1 MTHSRR
7 SLLAA
12 GATGTLALT
21 AGCLGF
27 ALGNEPL
34 EFDSDR
40 VAPADETV
48 AETGYEERTVEERTM
63 ERTEEIGG
71 VERDFEASIWL
82 SNYSKSVDYMGQTR
96 EGSAFAAVSVPG
108 MEVAGQSV
116 NPLDEMSNEELLTE
130 FLGRA
135 DSDRGDIENIQQGE
149 SFTLEILGESRD
161 VDTFV
166 GESELEGEPID
177 VEIKLTSFDHEDD
190 LLVLFGVLSKRFAA
204 ESANVELLME
214 SAEHPIDT

>member
-27 ALGNEPL
+27 VLGNEPL
-34 EFDSDR
+34 EFDSNR
-40 VAPADETV
+40 VAPANEMV
-48 AETGYEERTVEERTM
+48 AETGYEEQTVEERTM
-63 ERTEEIGG
+63 ERSEAIGG
-71 VERDFEASIWL
+71 VERDFEASIWT
-82 SNYSKSVDYMGQTR
+82 SSYSKSVDYMGQTR

-116 NPLDEMSNEELLTE
+116 NPLDDMSNEELLTE
-130 FLGRA
+130 FLDRV
-135 DSDRGDIENIQQGE
+135 DSNRGDIENIQHQE
-149 SFTLEILGESRD
+149 SFALDILDDSRT

-177 VEIKLTSFDHEDD
+177 IEIKLTSFDHEDD
-190 LLVLFGVLSKRFAA
+190 QLVLFGILSKRLAD

-214 SAEHPIDT
+214 SAEHPVDN